1 MQNQDKIV
9 YELDDNYKGRKGIK
23 EIIDRMMN
31 TTEDGKLDTRSKED
45 IKQTEELLKKKYES
59 VSQSKKTETTNNKVI
74 A

>member
-23 EIIDRMMN
+23 EMIDRMMN
-31 TTEDGKLDTRSKED
+31 TTEGGKLDAHSKED
-45 IKQTEELLKKKYES
+45 IKKMEEQLRENKSTDKKI
-59 VSQSKKTETTNNKVI
+59 I